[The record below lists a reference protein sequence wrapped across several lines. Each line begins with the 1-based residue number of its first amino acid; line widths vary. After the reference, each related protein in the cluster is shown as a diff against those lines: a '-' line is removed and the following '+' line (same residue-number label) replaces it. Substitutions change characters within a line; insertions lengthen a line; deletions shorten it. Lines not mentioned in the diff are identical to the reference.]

1 MFLYY
6 QFSKKT
12 FLIAMT
18 NNSCYF
24 ADFTLANYKKLLVF
38 AKKNFVF
45 NFYNDGF
52 VSKSILLRH
61 DLEFSVPIALR
72 MAEIEADLGIRSTYF
87 VQLHSEFYNTLEKSS
102 LKDIKQIEKLGHQ
115 IGLHFDSHF
124 WDIQEETQLDKS
136 IEFDKLILEKYLE
149 TQLKAFSFHNNTP
162 FTLSCRKDKY
172 GGLINVYSDYFRE
185 RYAYNADSLGYWR
198 YERLEDRL
206 RDAKEDALQILIHD
220 GMWQDEVL
228 PPRRRVYKVI
238 DENAARLKRLYDEHL
253 TKIGQKNIDWE
264 GDVNGE
270 D

>member
-1 MFLYY
+1 M
-6 QFSKKT
+6 
-12 FLIAMT
+12 
-18 NNSCYF
+18 NSINDFKFY
-24 ADFTLANYKKLLVF
+24 DFTLSNYRSLLSLALTNYEF
-38 AKKNFVF
+38 RLF
-45 NFYNDGF
+45 NQEYQH
-52 VSKSILLRH
+52 KSILLRH

-72 MAEIEADLGIRSTYF
+72 MAEIEAELGIRSTYF
-87 VQLHSEFYNTLEKSS
+87 VQLHSEFYNMLEKSS

-124 WDIQEETQLDKS
+124 WEIQDETQLDSS
-136 IEFDKLILEKYLE
+136 IEFDKSVLEKYLE
-149 TQLKAFSFHNNTP
+149 TQVMAFSFHNNTP

-172 GGLINVYSDYFRE
+172 GELLNVYSDYFRE

-206 RDAKEDALQILIHD
+206 KDARVDTLQILIHD

-238 DENAARLKRLYDEHL
+238 DENAERLKLLYDNHL

-264 GDVNGE
+264 GDINGK

>member
-1 MFLYY
+1 M
-6 QFSKKT
+6 
-12 FLIAMT
+12 
-18 NNSCYF
+18 NSINDF
-24 ADFTLANYKKLLVF
+24 DFNFNDFTLSNYRFLLSLGKANYEFKL
-38 AKKNFVF
+38 F
-45 NFYNDGF
+45 NQDYQY
-52 VSKSILLRH
+52 KSILLRH
-61 DLEFSVPIALR
+61 DLEFSVPITLR

-124 WDIQEETQLDKS
+124 WDIQDETQLDKS

-149 TQLKAFSFHNNTP
+149 TQIKAFSFHNNTP
-162 FTLSCRKDKY
+162 FTLSCRNDKY

-198 YERLEDRL
+198 YERLEDIL
-206 RDAKEDALQILIHD
+206 REAKEDALQILIHD

-238 DENAARLKRLYDEHL
+238 DDNAARLKRLYDEHL

>member
-1 MFLYY
+1 
-6 QFSKKT
+6 
-12 FLIAMT
+12 MT
-18 NNSCYF
+18 SINDF
-24 ADFTLANYKKLLVF
+24 KFTDFTLSNYRKILSLALTNYRF
-38 AKKNFVF
+38 RLFDEEF
-45 NFYNDGF
+45 LY
-52 VSKSILLRH
+52 KSILLRH

-72 MAEIEADLGIRSTYF
+72 MAQMEAELGIRSTYF
-87 VQLHSEFYNTLEKSS
+87 VQLHSGFYNTLEKSN
-102 LKDIKQIEKLGHQ
+102 LNAIKLIENLGHQ
-115 IGLHFDSHF
+115 IGLHFDSHY
-124 WDIQEETQLDKS
+124 WDIQEEMKLDNS
-136 IEFDKLILEKYLE
+136 IEFDKSILEKYLD
-149 TQLKAFSFHNNTP
+149 TNIKVFSFHNTTS

-206 RDAKEDALQILIHD
+206 KEAKEDALQILIHD

-238 DENAARLKRLYDEHL
+238 DDNAGRLKMLYDSHL

-264 GDVNGE
+264 GDINGQ

>member
-1 MFLYY
+1 M
-6 QFSKKT
+6 SK
-12 FLIAMT
+12 
-18 NNSCYF
+18 SCRYLEMIYKYLF
-24 ADFTLANYKKLLVF
+24 DDFTLSNYRNLLSLALANYEFKLF
-38 AKKNFVF
+38 TQEYQN
-45 NFYNDGF
+45 
-52 VSKSILLRH
+52 KSILLRH

-72 MAEIEADLGIRSTYF
+72 MAQMEAELGIRSTYF

-102 LKDIKQIEKLGHQ
+102 LKDIKLIEKLGHQ

-124 WDIQEETQLDKS
+124 WEIQDESQLDRS
-136 IEFDKLILEKYLE
+136 IEFDKSILERYLG
-149 TQLKAFSFHNNTP
+149 TQIKAFSFHNNTP

-206 RDAKEDALQILIHD
+206 KEAKEDALQVLIHD

-238 DENAARLKRLYDEHL
+238 DDNADRLKMLYDSHL

-264 GDVNGE
+264 GDINE
-270 D
+270 KD

>member
-1 MFLYY
+1 MELSNKYKFV
-6 QFSKKT
+6 
-12 FLIAMT
+12 
-18 NNSCYF
+18 
-24 ADFTLANYKKLLVF
+24 DFTLNNYPRLLSLALKNYEFKLF
-38 AKKNFVF
+38 DEEY
-45 NFYNDGF
+45 FY
-52 VSKSILLRH
+52 KSILLRH
-61 DLEFSVPIALR
+61 DLEFSIPIALQ
-72 MAEIEADLGIRSTYF
+72 MAQMEAELRIRSTYF

-102 LKDIKQIEKLGHQ
+102 IYAIKQIKNLGHQ

-124 WDIQEETQLDKS
+124 WNIQEETQLDRS
-136 IEFDKLILEKYLE
+136 IEFDKSILENYLE
-149 TQLKAFSFHNNTP
+149 TQIKAFSFHNNTP

-185 RYAYNADSLGYWR
+185 QYAYNADSLGYWR

-206 RDAKEDALQILIHD
+206 KEAREDALQILIHD

-238 DENAARLKRLYDEHL
+238 DDNATRLKRLYDEHL

-264 GDVNGE
+264 GDINGE